1 MEHPS
6 ITLLSCRNWRGARTK
21 GMHFAK
27 WLRGAVGLPLLI
39 SIGIG
44 LGILTLI
51 ASAVAGPSAD
61 APALR
66 IIVVSSAAEADK
78 ILEKLKGGADFARLA
93 RQKSSDATSID
104 GGLLG
109 AVDPSS
115 LRSELRVAI
124 HGLKPG
130 QFSKPIR
137 IPTGFAI
144 LEVLPPSESTGREN
158 AQRARQFA
166 LSGLGSVRY
175 AFDIGGLGEA
185 DAAFNAFPKP
195 DDWAQDL
202 QGACE
207 LRKKSFLAVNA
218 RLQEVLNRQ
227 QKAGATENQN
237 RPSFD
242 VAQMYV
248 AQGQLYA
255 YQGDMDKA
263 IEQWK
268 QAHSIAEV
276 GFPKALPYLDEM
288 LGVAYLHKAEM
299 DNGVYRNPGN
309 RCLFPI
315 GPESRYERTASSGK
329 AVRYFLK
336 CLEQGPDNLEVRW
349 LLNLAYMTLGVY
361 PAGVPREYLLPPSL
375 FSSSED
381 IGRFTDVASDAGLNS
396 FSMAGGIIVDDF
408 DNDGLLDVVT
418 SSWDMCAPLHL
429 FHNNGDGT
437 FTDRAAKAG
446 LSAQFGGLNIIQT
459 DYNNDGC
466 LDILVLRGAWELPQR
481 KSLLRNNCDG
491 TFTDVTRESGLAV
504 PATSTNAAV
513 WVDINNDGLL
523 DLFVA
528 NENEPSQLFLNN
540 GNGTFKD
547 ISHAAGIDKV
557 AYSKGVTAADYDNDG
572 YMDLYV
578 SNLVSDNF
586 LYHNNRDGTFT
597 EVAKEAGVPGS
608 ARGFATWFFDYDNDG
623 WPDLLVASYFMSV
636 EETARN
642 YLGLPHN
649 GSTMKLYKNLGN
661 GTFRDVTVET
671 GLDKVL
677 MVMGANF
684 GDVDNDGYLDLY
696 LGTGN
701 PSYASLLP
709 NLLLRNREGKSFVD
723 ITASSGT
730 GDLHKGHGVALAD
743 IDNDGDED
751 ILAVIGGAVPGDSH
765 AFRLFENP
773 GQGND
778 WINLRLVGVKA
789 NRAAI
794 GARIKVTV
802 KDADQATRSIFR
814 TVGSGGSFGASP
826 LAQHIGLG
834 KSAQIVSVEIWWPG
848 GSRTSQK
855 FSRVSKNNFLEIKE
869 FAGDYTILVKHPIRL
884 GGTKRVAAEIGQQ
897 SGRSRN

>member
-1 MEHPS
+1 M
-6 ITLLSCRNWRGARTK
+6 
-21 GMHFAK
+21 GMHFTG
-27 WLRGAVGLPLLI
+27 WLKGSVPRLRLI
-39 SIGIG
+39 SIAIG
-44 LGILTLI
+44 LGILSL
-51 ASAVAGPSAD
+51 SAMAAADPATD
-61 APALR
+61 APSLR
-66 IIVVSSAAEADK
+66 IIVVSSAAEAEAV
-78 ILEKLKGGADFARLA
+78 LEQLKAGADFARLA
-93 RQKSSDATSID
+93 RQKSADATSID
-104 GGLLG
+104 GGFLG

-115 LRSELRVAI
+115 LRPELRAAI
-124 HGLKPG
+124 RDIKPG
-130 QFSKPIR
+130 QFSKPVR

-144 LEVLPPSESTGREN
+144 LEVLLPRETTGREN
-158 AQRARQFA
+158 AQPARQFA

-195 DDWAQDL
+195 VDWTQDL
-202 QGACE
+202 RGACE
-207 LRKKSFLAVNA
+207 LRKQSFVAVNA
-218 RLQEVLNRQ
+218 RLQKALNQ
-227 QKAGATENQN
+227 VQAAGEPLNQN
-237 RPSFD
+237 RQSFD
-242 VAQMYV
+242 IAQMYV

-255 YQGDMDKA
+255 YKGEMDAA
-263 IEQWK
+263 IDQWK
-268 QAHSIAEV
+268 KAHSIAEA
-276 GFPKALPYLDEM
+276 GFPKAIPYLDEM

-299 DNGVYRNPGN
+299 DNGVYRNPGS
-309 RCLFPI
+309 RCLFPM
-315 GPESRYERTASSGK
+315 GPEARYARTSSSGK
-329 AVRYFLK
+329 AVQYFLK
-336 CLEQGPDNLEVRW
+336 CLAHGPDNLEVKW
-349 LLNLAYMTLGVY
+349 LLNLAYMTLGGY
-361 PAGVPREYLLPPSL
+361 PAEVPKEYLLPPSL
-375 FSSSED
+375 FASNED
-381 IGRFTDVASDAGLNS
+381 IGRFTDVAAEAGLNL

-408 DNDGLLDVVT
+408 DNDGLLDVVA
-418 SSWDMCAPLHL
+418 SSWDMCAPLHF

-437 FTDRAAKAG
+437 FTDRAEKAG
-446 LSAQFGGLNIIQT
+446 LSAQLGGLNMIQT

-504 PATSTNAAV
+504 PATSTNSAV

-528 NENEPSQLFLNN
+528 NENEPAQLFLNN

-547 ISHAAGIDKV
+547 ISHASGIDKV
-557 AYSKGVTAADYDNDG
+557 AYSKGVAAADYDNDG

-578 SNLVSDNF
+578 SNLVGDNF

-597 EVAKEAGVPGS
+597 EVAKEAGAPGS

-623 WPDLLVASYFMSV
+623 WPDVLVASYFMSV

-642 YLGLPHN
+642 YLGPPHN
-649 GSTMKLYKNLGN
+649 GPTLKLYRNLGN
-661 GTFRDVTVET
+661 GKFRDVTADT

-684 GDVDNDGYLDLY
+684 GDVDSDGYLDLY

-709 NLLLRNREGKSFVD
+709 NVLLRNKEGKSFVD
-723 ITASSGT
+723 ITTSSGT
-730 GDLHKGHGVALAD
+730 GDLHKGHGIAFAD
-743 IDNDGDED
+743 LDNDGDED
-751 ILAVIGGAVPGDSH
+751 ILAVSGGAVPGDSH
-765 AFRLFENP
+765 AIRLFENP

-802 KDADQATRSIFR
+802 KNADQATRSIFR

-826 LAQHIGLG
+826 LQQHIGLG
-834 KSAQIVSVEIWWPG
+834 KSARIVSVEIWWPG
-848 GSRTSQK
+848 GSRTPQK
-855 FSRVSKNNFLEIKE
+855 FSGVSKNNFLEITE
-869 FAGDYTILVKHPIRL
+869 FAQDCKILVKHPFRL
-884 GGTKRVAAEIGQQ
+884 GGAKRVAADERQQ
-897 SGRSRN
+897 AVPTGN

>member
-1 MEHPS
+1 MRAS
-6 ITLLSCRNWRGARTK
+6 RAKTTD
-21 GMHFAK
+21 MHFAK
-27 WLRGAVGLPLLI
+27 WLKGAINRLLLT
-39 SIGIG
+39 SAGIG
-44 LGILTLI
+44 LGIVCLCAL
-51 ASAVAGPSAD
+51 AVAGPPTD
-61 APALR
+61 APSLR
-66 IIVVSSAAEADK
+66 IIVVSSAAEAET
-78 ILEKLKGGADFARLA
+78 ILKQLKAGADFARLA
-93 RQKSSDATSID
+93 REKSSDATSID
-104 GGLLG
+104 GGFLG

-115 LRSELRVAI
+115 LRPELRAVV
-124 HGLKPG
+124 HDLKPG
-130 QFSKPIR
+130 QYSKPVR

-144 LEVLPPSESTGREN
+144 LEVLLPSETTGLDN

-195 DDWAQDL
+195 NDWTQDL
-202 QGACE
+202 QRACE
-207 LRKKSFLAVNA
+207 LRKQSFVAVNA
-218 RLQEVLNRQ
+218 RLQKVLNQ
-227 QKAGATENQN
+227 VQAAGQPQNQN
-237 RPSFD
+237 RQSFD
-242 VAQMYV
+242 TAQMHV
-248 AQGQLYA
+248 AQGQLHA
-255 YQGDMDKA
+255 YRGEMDEAIDEWKKA
-263 IEQWK
+263 Y
-268 QAHSIAEV
+268 SIAEA
-276 GFPKALPYLDEM
+276 GFPKAIPYLDEI

-299 DNGVYRNPGN
+299 ENGVYRNPGTH
-309 RCLFPI
+309 CLFPM
-315 GPESRYERTASSGK
+315 GSEARYARTGSSGK
-329 AVRYFLK
+329 AVLYFLK
-336 CLEQGPDNLEVRW
+336 CLAHGPDNLEVKW
-349 LLNLAYMTLGVY
+349 LLNLAYMTLGSY
-361 PAGVPREYLLPPSL
+361 PVGVPKEYLLPPAM
-375 FSSSED
+375 FESSED
-381 IGRFTDVASDAGLNS
+381 VGRFTDVASEAGLNT

-418 SSWDMCAPLHL
+418 SSWDMCAPLHF

-437 FTDRAAKAG
+437 FTDRTEKAG
-446 LSAQFGGLNIIQT
+446 LSAQLGGLNVIQT

-466 LDILVLRGAWELPQR
+466 LDILVLRGGWELPQR

-491 TFTDVTRESGLAV
+491 TFTDVTKESGLAV
-504 PATSTNAAV
+504 PATSTQAAV

-523 DLFVA
+523 DLFVG

-547 ISHAAGIDKV
+547 ISHAAGIDKI
-557 AYSKGVTAADYDNDG
+557 AYSKGVAAADYDNDG

-578 SNLVSDNF
+578 SNLVGDNF

-597 EVAKEAGVPGS
+597 EVAKAAGVPGS

-623 WPDLLVASYFMSV
+623 WPDVLVASYFMSV

-649 GSTMKLYKNLGN
+649 GSTLKLYKNLGN
-661 GTFRDVTVET
+661 GTFRDVTKET

-709 NLLLRNREGKSFVD
+709 NLLLRNKEGKSFVD
-723 ITASSGT
+723 ITTSSGT
-730 GDLHKGHGVALAD
+730 GELHKGHGIAFAD

-802 KDADQATRSIFR
+802 KNADQATRSVFR

-826 LAQHIGLG
+826 LEQHIGLG
-834 KSAQIVSVEIWWPG
+834 ESAQIVSVEIWWPG
-848 GSRTSQK
+848 GSRTPQK
-855 FSRVSKNNFLEIKE
+855 FSGVSKNNFLEIKE
-869 FAGDYTILVKHPIRL
+869 FAKDYTILVKHPFRL
-884 GGTKRVAAEIGQQ
+884 GGAKRVVANEGQQ
-897 SGRSRN
+897 PIRPSN